1 MDNLNLYKKIYDVMN
16 ESEAIEKT
24 MTVGSGNNSYKAV
37 SEAAMLNL
45 VKPLFKKHR
54 LIVFPV
60 DGTIKD
66 NVMVWE
72 KTDSFK
78 GTVKNDLRAIT
89 ELKVMYKIVD
99 VDSGESEILVGF
111 GNGADPQD
119 KGAGKSFTY
128 SYKNML
134 SKTFMLFSGED
145 TDNTHSDDI
154 NKGDTPKSDL
164 KPASGTKATGNT
176 IISQDM
182 VQAIVDAGIKRKTSL
197 ATIKKTILTEY
208 KKSSIESLTL
218 EEYNAIK
225 TRLEK

>member
-1 MDNLNLYKKIYDVMN
+1 MDNWNLYKKIYDVMN

-89 ELKVMYKIVD
+89 ELKVVYKIVD
-99 VDSGESEILVGF
+99 IDSGESELLVGF

-128 SYKNML
+128 SYKTML

-154 NKGDTPKSDL
+154 NKDTDKAHL
-164 KPASGTKATGNT
+164 KPPSGTKPTGNT
-176 IISQDM
+176 IISQAM